1 VPRQNPREIAVRV
14 LRQWAAGSDPLEA
27 LFEAQLAQAA
37 LAPIDRALARE
48 LVYGIV
54 RWQTTLDWLVARKTN
69 GRAQRLILGVLLRL
83 GLFQIFWLD
92 RIPDHAAVN
101 ETVALAR
108 QFGCGHQAGFLN
120 AMLRSYA
127 RQKEA
132 TRQALRALQDAEP
145 ALGYSHP
152 AWLVERWTRRWGHA
166 HARQLLQWNN
176 TPAKTCARLNTLR
189 ADAGQLLEQW
199 RNEGV
204 DYDFGRWDWLP
215 ENLVFPLK
223 AHPPLAGLPSF
234 QRGWFYVQ
242 DPSTLLAA
250 QTLAPQP
257 GEAVL
262 DFCAAPGGKTTFIAQ
277 QMRDQGRVLAHDT
290 SPARLKMLQDNCARL
305 GVSCVELAA
314 HLDRPAPASQS
325 ARFDRVL
332 VDVPCSNTGVM
343 RRRVEVR
350 WRLWPE
356 AIARLHAK
364 QSALLE
370 QAAQW
375 VKTGGVLV
383 YSTCSLEPEE
393 NRQVVDEFL
402 AAHPGWQ
409 LECDRELLPFVE
421 GVDGAYVAR
430 LRLGDR
436 P

>member
-1 VPRQNPREIAVRV
+1 MGA
-14 LRQWAAGSDPLEA
+14 DPLEE
-27 LFEAQLAQAA
+27 LFEAQLARAA
-37 LAPIDRALARE
+37 LAPVDRALARE
-48 LVYGIV
+48 LVYGVV
-54 RWQTTLDWLVARKTN
+54 RWQMTLDWLIARKTG
-69 GRAQRLILGVLLRL
+69 GRAQRPVLGALLRL
-83 GLFQIFWLD
+83 GLFQMFWLE

-108 QFGCGHQAGFLN
+108 QFGCGPQAGFVN
-120 AMLRSYA
+120 ALLRGYA
-127 RQKEA
+127 RQKGA
-132 TRQALRALQDAEP
+132 TRQALRALQDTEP

-152 AWLVERWTRRWGHA
+152 AWLVERWGRRWGHA
-166 HARQLLQWNN
+166 RARQLLQWNN
-176 TPAKTCARLNTLR
+176 TPAETCARLNTLR
-189 ADAGQLLEQW
+189 ADASQLLAQW

-215 ENLVFPLK
+215 ENLVFALK

-242 DPSTLLAA
+242 DPSTLLAPLM
-250 QTLAPQP
+250 LAPQP

-277 QMRDQGRVLAHDT
+277 QMRDQGHVLAHDT

-305 GVSCVELAA
+305 GVDCVELAER
-314 HLDRPAPASQS
+314 LDRPAPGSQCS
-325 ARFDRVL
+325 LFDRAL

-343 RRRVEVR
+343 RRRVDLR
-350 WRLWPE
+350 WRLRPQ
-356 AIARLHAK
+356 AIARLRAT
-364 QSALLE
+364 QGALLA

-375 VKTGGVLV
+375 VRSGGVLV

-402 AAHPGWQ
+402 AGHSGWQ
-409 LECDRELLPFVE
+409 LEGERELLPFVE

-430 LRLGDR
+430 LRLGGSPSPHR
-436 P
+436 ASPSPPSGERAG

>member
-1 VPRQNPREIAVRV
+1 VNA
-14 LRQWAAGSDPLEA
+14 
-27 LFEAQLAQAA
+27 
-37 LAPIDRALARE
+37 
-48 LVYGIV
+48 
-54 RWQTTLDWLVARKTN
+54 
-69 GRAQRLILGVLLRL
+69 LLR
-83 GLFQIFWLD
+83 G
-92 RIPDHAAVN
+92 
-101 ETVALAR
+101 
-108 QFGCGHQAGFLN
+108 
-120 AMLRSYA
+120 YA

-152 AWLVERWTRRWGHA
+152 AWLVERWSRRWDVA
-166 HARQLLQWNN
+166 RTRQLLQWNN
-176 TPAKTCARLNTLR
+176 TPAITYARLNTLR
-189 ADAGQLLEQW
+189 ADATQLLEQW

-215 ENLVFPLK
+215 ENLAFPLR

-277 QMRDQGRVLAHDT
+277 QMRDQGRLVAHDT
-290 SPARLKMLQDNCARL
+290 APDRLKLLQENCARL
-305 GVSCVELAA
+305 GIRCVELAER
-314 HLDRPAPASQS
+314 LQRPAPASQCS
-325 ARFDRVL
+325 CFDRVL
-332 VDVPCSNTGVM
+332 VDAPCSNTGVM
-343 RRRVEVR
+343 RRRADLR
-350 WRLWPE
+350 WRLRPE
-356 AIARLHAK
+356 AIARLPAT

-370 QAAQW
+370 RAAQW

-393 NRQVVDEFL
+393 NRQVVDAFL

-430 LRLGDR
+430 LRLSDR